1 MAAEENVRFL
11 VNPAAGR
18 GKGKGHLDE
27 LRRLAS
33 WAEAGL
39 AVSKSG
45 EDLTEQARR
54 AVADGVERLIV
65 AGGDGTVQRAIQ
77 GLAGSTCALGVVPLG
92 TGNDL
97 AASLGLPR
105 KLGPAVEQALA
116 GPVRTLDLVRVG
128 EVYSAA
134 YAGVGFDSEV
144 TACANAVKSLR
155 GPVVYAY
162 AVVRTLAAFEPPAIR
177 VEYDGGVFSGRAMF
191 AIANNIDRLGGGMR
205 LAPHAI
211 PDDGLLDLVLV
222 REVSKVALL
231 RLFPKVYS
239 GGHTGHPACTI
250 VRTRRAVISL
260 DRPMTMYAAGEPLQ
274 PMAAREEVEIRVEPA
289 ALRVVGGESAR

>member
-1 MAAEENVRFL
+1 MAAGENVRFL
-11 VNPAAGR
+11 INPAAGR
-18 GKGKGHLDE
+18 GKGKRHLDE

-39 AVSKSG
+39 AVSRSG

-54 AVADGVERLIV
+54 AVADGVDRLIV
-65 AGGDGTVQRAIQ
+65 AGGDGTVQRAVQ
-77 GLAGSTCALGVVPLG
+77 GLAGSACAMGLVPLG

-105 KLGPAVEQALA
+105 KTGPAVEQALS
-116 GPVRTLDLVRVG
+116 GPIRAIDLVRVG
-128 EVYSAA
+128 TQYSAA

-144 TACANAVKSLR
+144 TACANAVQRLR
-155 GPVVYAY
+155 GPLVYAY
-162 AVVRTLAAFEPPAIR
+162 AVVRTLAAFKPPTIR
-177 VEYDGGVFSGRAMF
+177 VEHDTGIFSGKAMF

-205 LAPHAI
+205 LAPEALL
-211 PDDGLLDLVLV
+211 DDGLLDLVLV
-222 REVSKVALL
+222 REVSKLALL

-239 GGHTGHPACTI
+239 GQHTGHPACTI

-274 PMAAREEVEIRVEPA
+274 PMAPGEEIEINIVPG
-289 ALRVVGGESAR
+289 ALRVVGGG